1 VLLERTEPSRSRGTK
16 LFQGT
21 DLSIDN
27 HDHAPDLG
35 RDRIKQ
41 VFRYLEALNQH
52 RNPAKRLLRE
62 QPWSM
67 HLRNLPDHPS
77 IHLASIESGTAR
89 DEVLLQVRR
98 PDRTAPPGPPE
109 AIVDWLERGW
119 EEPDGEVNVRAS
131 RNKVDADGQ
140 TVMVRFT
147 DDPKRPAA
155 LIAWNSLRSEWVA
168 NERPAREAA
177 RVYGRL
183 YALHGMLEREG
194 GRLELILGD
203 GILSWKRPG
212 ETDINHPVLFK
223 RVQLGFDPKVPEFTV
238 TDSGREAEL
247 YTSLFQSTSDVDG
260 RTIDRCRVELEQGDY
275 HPLDGAATTG
285 FLKGLLE
292 RLSPRGEFVDRGT
305 TGAATEDPRIARD
318 PVLFLRERSLGMS
331 AALINVLDDLRTRS
345 ELPQSLLAIVGDPSA
360 NGPDDP
366 DSLNGVSKGA
376 GKRDPERAND
386 ILFAKPANA
395 EQGRIADRLDR
406 HGAVLVQGPPG
417 TGKTHTIANLIGHLL
432 ARGESILVTSHTTK
446 ALRVLREQV
455 VEPLRPLCM
464 SVLEGDVEGRRDL
477 EASVHAIIERLS
489 TSDLD
494 ELDRAA
500 DSLAQQREHLIRKL
514 EEERGD
520 LAKARADEYR
530 DIVVAGV
537 GYPPSDAARR
547 VACRIGRDDWV
558 PLGVT
563 AGDPLPL
570 DPVELAE
577 LYRTAKAVTVAD
589 ESELRLPLPDPGKL
603 LRPDD
608 FDKVAEQRALLVD
621 VDRITGSEFWETKPG
636 IEGATRLE
644 GLSSRLAQAMGKVDA
659 SQPWQLDAIAAGRL
673 GGPHREPW
681 DDLLA
686 MIANAYALAAGA
698 VFHLMRHDPG
708 LPAAPALPE
717 QKRIV
722 AEILRHLEGGGKLG
736 WFVRLIRPT
745 WKTWIDGA
753 SVGGQ
758 RPHLLEHFRALAVLI
773 DLTLC
778 RNDLIVRWDR
788 QMVALGAPGSDQ
800 LSPGQPEASCHQFT
814 SQIRA
819 CLGWHASDWCPIE
832 AELREMGFRWEE
844 FLAETP
850 PNLATHGELLRLRDA
865 VQDRLPKVLTARA
878 NAIRRQEMDSY
889 LSNLAHVLASVGG
902 DKPAQVVE
910 SLRQS
915 VKAADPVA
923 YREHYRR
930 LVELNDL
937 RNDLTLRDEL
947 FTRLR
952 WKAPAWATAIR
963 DRHAPHNGGSVP
975 GDAQAAWLW
984 RQLHEEL
991 ERRSQKSLQEMQRTI
1006 ERLDEE
1012 LRCVT
1017 AELIDHRAWAAQV
1030 RRVTPSQR
1038 MALDRPFVLESPS
1051 SWRSR

>member
-1 VLLERTEPSRSRGTK
+1 
-16 LFQGT
+16 
-21 DLSIDN
+21 
-27 HDHAPDLG
+27 
-35 RDRIKQ
+35 
-41 VFRYLEALNQH
+41 
-52 RNPAKRLLRE
+52 
-62 QPWSM
+62 M
-67 HLRNLPDHPS
+67 
-77 IHLASIESGTAR
+77 
-89 DEVLLQVRR
+89 
-98 PDRTAPPGPPE
+98 
-109 AIVDWLERGW
+109 
-119 EEPDGEVNVRAS
+119 
-131 RNKVDADGQ
+131 
-140 TVMVRFT
+140 
-147 DDPKRPAA
+147 
-155 LIAWNSLRSEWVA
+155 
-168 NERPAREAA
+168 
-177 RVYGRL
+177 
-183 YALHGMLEREG
+183 
-194 GRLELILGD
+194 
-203 GILSWKRPG
+203 
-212 ETDINHPVLFK
+212 
-223 RVQLGFDPKVPEFTV
+223 
-238 TDSGREAEL
+238 
-247 YTSLFQSTSDVDG
+247 
-260 RTIDRCRVELEQGDY
+260 
-275 HPLDGAATTG
+275 
-285 FLKGLLE
+285 
-292 RLSPRGEFVDRGT
+292 
-305 TGAATEDPRIARD
+305 
-318 PVLFLRERSLGMS
+318 
-331 AALINVLDDLRTRS
+331 
-345 ELPQSLLAIVGDPSA
+345 
-360 NGPDDP
+360 
-366 DSLNGVSKGA
+366 
-376 GKRDPERAND
+376 
-386 ILFAKPANA
+386 
-395 EQGRIADRLDR
+395 
-406 HGAVLVQGPPG
+406 
-417 TGKTHTIANLIGHLL
+417 
-432 ARGESILVTSHTTK
+432 TSHTTK

-489 TSDLD
+489 TSDMD

-500 DSLAQQREHLIRKL
+500 DSLAQRREHLIRKL

-547 VACRIGRDDWV
+547 VACGIGRDDWV

-577 LYRTAKAVTVAD
+577 FYRTAKAVTVAD

-673 GGPHREPW
+673 GGPHREPR

-686 MIANAYALAAGA
+686 MIANACALAAAA
-698 VFHLMRHDPG
+698 VIHLMRHDPG
-708 LPAAPALPE
+708 LPAASVAPRAEADRRRDPAAPRRRGQARVVRPPDKAHMEDLDRWRERRGATPSPPRTLPC
-717 QKRIV
+717 
-722 AEILRHLEGGGKLG
+722 AG
-736 WFVRLIRPT
+736 RPDRPDPLPQRSDRAVGPS
-745 WKTWIDGA
+745 DG
-753 SVGGQ
+753 
-758 RPHLLEHFRALAVLI
+758 RPR
-773 DLTLC
+773 
-778 RNDLIVRWDR
+778 R
-788 QMVALGAPGSDQ
+788 PGSDQ

-819 CLGWHASDWCPIE
+819 CLGWHASDWRPIE

-937 RNDLTLRDEL
+937 RNDLTLRDKL

-991 ERRSQKSLQEMQRTI
+991 ERRGQKSLQEMQRTI

-1017 AELIDHRAWAAQV
+1017 AGLIDHRAWAAQV

-1038 MALDRPFVLESPS
+1038 RAELAGSRPFKRSGREWANSPPNS
-1051 SWRSR
+1051 ASRRPASWPSAAEPYPFGSCRCPASWRTSTPGPHGSTS